1 MQELNLDEK
10 LEEMRQV
17 GHSTFIGSILN
28 YQAFIIGFSGV
39 SFSCV
44 LTEKYSISFLSS
56 SGLVFLIHLL

>member
-17 GHSTFIGSILN
+17 GHSTFIGSIQN

-44 LTEKYSISFLSS
+44 LTE
-56 SGLVFLIHLL
+56 